1 VKIPWGRLA
10 SQLGVAYWLAGL
22 VLVFLGWNGAASWNS
37 VPAQIPYLISGGLA
51 GLCLVV
57 IGAAV
62 VIVQN
67 ARADRAALQSTLLEL
82 QQVLGRAQGGGADG
96 AAAAGA
102 AAGSGA
108 ARPSVGE
115 AVVAGP
121 SSFHRPSC
129 RLIEGQ
135 SGLRT
140 LSVAAATSEGL
151 TPCRACDPAGAT
163 TTTTTTTA

>member
-1 VKIPWGRLA
+1 VATSEGEERVKIPWGRLA
-10 SQLGVAYWLAGL
+10 SQLGVAYWVAGL

-37 VPAQIPYLISGGLA
+37 VPAQVPYLISGGLA

-67 ARADRAALQSTLLEL
+67 ARADRAALQTTLLEL
-82 QQVLGRAQGGGADG
+82 QQVLGRVSNGGA
-96 AAAAGA
+96 APAGDT
-102 AAGSGA
+102 SGA
-108 ARPSVGE
+108 AE

-129 RLIEGQ
+129 RLVEGQ

-140 LSVAAATSEGL
+140 MSVAAASEEGL
-151 TPCRACDPAGAT
+151 TPCRACDPTGAA
-163 TTTTTTTA
+163 TAPA

>member
-10 SQLGVAYWLAGL
+10 SQLGVAYWVAGL

-37 VPAQIPYLISGGLA
+37 VPAQMPYLISGGLA

-82 QQVLGRAQGGGADG
+82 QQVLGRVSDGGASAADG
-96 AAAAGA
+96 STGGA
-102 AAGSGA
+102 S
-108 ARPSVGE
+108 E
-115 AVVAGP
+115 TVVAGS
-121 SSFHRPSC
+121 SSFHRSSC
-129 RLIEGQ
+129 RLVEGQ

-140 LSVAAATSEGL
+140 LSVAAASSEGL
-151 TPCRACDPAGAT
+151 TPCRACDPTGAA
-163 TTTTTTTA
+163 TAPA

>member
-10 SQLGVAYWLAGL
+10 SQLGVAYWVAGL

-37 VPAQIPYLISGGLA
+37 VPAQVPYLISGGLA

-82 QQVLGRAQGGGADG
+82 QQVLGRVSDGGAPVAGGSTGG
-96 AAAAGA
+96 AA
-102 AAGSGA
+102 
-108 ARPSVGE
+108 E
-115 AVVAGP
+115 AVVAGS

-129 RLIEGQ
+129 RLAEGQ

-140 LSVAAATSEGL
+140 MSIAAATSEGL

-163 TTTTTTTA
+163 TAPA

>member
-1 VKIPWGRLA
+1 MKIPWGRLA
-10 SQLGVAYWLAGL
+10 SQLGVAYWVAGL

-37 VPAQIPYLISGGLA
+37 VPAQVPYLISGGLA

-82 QQVLGRAQGGGADG
+82 QQVLGRVSGGG
-96 AAAAGA
+96 AAAA
-102 AAGSGA
+102 AGSTSGA
-108 ARPSVGE
+108 AE
-115 AVVAGP
+115 TVVAGL

-129 RLIEGQ
+129 RLVEGQ

-140 LSVAAATSEGL
+140 MSIAAASSEGL
-151 TPCRACDPAGAT
+151 TPCRACDPTGAA
-163 TTTTTTTA
+163 TAPA

>member
-1 VKIPWGRLA
+1 MKIPWGRLA
-10 SQLGVAYWLAGL
+10 SQLGVAYWVAGL

-37 VPAQIPYLISGGLA
+37 TAAQVPYLISGGLA

-67 ARADRAALQSTLLEL
+67 ARADRTALQATLLEL
-82 QQVLGRAQGGGADG
+82 QQVLGRVSDGGVPAGAGATTSAVAGSTSGADDD
-96 AAAAGA
+96 
-102 AAGSGA
+102 
-108 ARPSVGE
+108 
-115 AVVAGP
+115 VVAGP

-129 RLIEGQ
+129 RLVQGQ

-140 LSVAAATSEGL
+140 MSISAASSEGL
-151 TPCRACDPAGAT
+151 TPCRACDPAGAA
-163 TTTTTTTA
+163 TAPA

>member
-10 SQLGVAYWLAGL
+10 SQLGVAYWVAGL

-37 VPAQIPYLISGGLA
+37 VPAQVPYLISGGLA

-82 QQVLGRAQGGGADG
+82 QQVLGRVSDGGAPVAGRSTGG
-96 AAAAGA
+96 AA
-102 AAGSGA
+102 
-108 ARPSVGE
+108 E
-115 AVVAGP
+115 AVVAGS

-129 RLIEGQ
+129 RLAEGQ

-140 LSVAAATSEGL
+140 MSIAAATSEGL

-163 TTTTTTTA
+163 TASA

>member
-10 SQLGVAYWLAGL
+10 SQLGVAYWVAGL

-37 VPAQIPYLISGGLA
+37 VAAQMPYLISGGLA

-67 ARADRAALQSTLLEL
+67 ARADRTALQSTLLEL
-82 QQVLGRAQGGGADG
+82 QQALSRVSDGRVPPG
-96 AAAAGA
+96 AAVGGTA
-102 AAGSGA
+102 AAGSTSGA
-108 ARPSVGE
+108 GD
-115 AVVAGP
+115 AVVAGS

-129 RLIEGQ
+129 RLVEGQ

-140 LSVAAATSEGL
+140 MSISAASTEGL
-151 TPCRACDPAGAT
+151 TPCRACDPAGAA
-163 TTTTTTTA
+163 TAPA

>member
-1 VKIPWGRLA
+1 MKIPWSRLA
-10 SQLGVAYWLAGL
+10 SQLGVAYWVAGL

-37 VPAQIPYLISGGLA
+37 VPAQVPYLISGGLA

-82 QQVLGRAQGGGADG
+82 QQVLGRVSDGRAAGGADG
-96 AAAAGA
+96 GRT
-102 AAGSGA
+102 GGT
-108 ARPSVGE
+108 E
-115 AVVAGP
+115 TVVAGS

-129 RLIEGQ
+129 RLVEGQ
-135 SGLRT
+135 AGLRT
-140 LSVAAATSEGL
+140 MTISAATSEGL
-151 TPCRACDPAGAT
+151 TPCRACDPAGA
-163 TTTTTTTA
+163 AAAPA

>member
-1 VKIPWGRLA
+1 
-10 SQLGVAYWLAGL
+10 VAYWVAGL

-37 VPAQIPYLISGGLA
+37 VAAQVPYLISGGLA

-67 ARADRAALQSTLLEL
+67 ARADRTALQSTLLEL
-82 QQVLGRAQGGGADG
+82 QQALGRVADG
-96 AAAAGA
+96 GVPAGA
-102 AAGSGA
+102 AGGTSVAPGSAGGA
-108 ARPSVGE
+108 GE
-115 AVVAGP
+115 AVVAGS

-129 RLIEGQ
+129 RLVQGQ

-140 LSVAAATSEGL
+140 VSISAATSEGL
-151 TPCRACDPAGAT
+151 TPCRACDPLGAA
-163 TTTTTTTA
+163 TAPA